1 MAYPDDVDV
10 FTEKLNKSQTGRDY
24 VVEERI
30 AIAGGYFDG
39 LLRHDNINNKT
50 IRVYTGPR
58 FTGEEIRNYSVS
70 FPDATPWRRIIRI
83 FTAAPEVYVTYETP
97 GDTVEADDINAVQV
111 SITATQTE
119 VERYK
124 ASGQIDGG
132 SFTRE
137 V

>member
-1 MAYPDDVDV
+1 MAYPESVDQ
-10 FTEKLNKSQTGRDY
+10 FSDKLNKSPTDKPY

-30 AIAGGYFDG
+30 PLPTGSYDG
-39 LLRHDNINNKT
+39 DLQHDNINNQT
-50 IRVYTGPR
+50 IRVYTGSR
-58 FTGEEIRNYSVS
+58 FTGEEVTNWTLSV
-70 FPDATPWRRIIRI
+70 PGATPWRRSIKIYSS
-83 FTAAPEVYVTYETP
+83 APEVFVTYETP
-97 GDTVEADDINAVQV
+97 GDTVEADDINAVQHA
-111 SITATQTE
+111 IMATQSE

>member
-1 MAYPDDVDV
+1 MAYPNGVDV
-10 FTEKLNKSQTGRDY
+10 FNEKLNKSQTGYDY
-24 VVEERI
+24 VIEERI
-30 AIAGGYFDG
+30 PITAGYYDG

-50 IRVYTGPR
+50 IRVFTGPR

-97 GDTVEADDINAVQV
+97 GDTVEADDINVVQ
-111 SITATQTE
+111 SAITATQTE

-124 ASGQIDGG
+124 QAGVIDGG
-132 SFTRE
+132 SFERE

>member
-10 FTEKLNKSQTGRDY
+10 FQEKLNKSQTGYDY
-24 VVEERI
+24 VIEERI
-30 AIAGGYFDG
+30 SITGGYYDG

-50 IRVYTGPR
+50 IRVFTGPH

-83 FTAAPEVYVTYETP
+83 FTTAPEVYVTYETP
-97 GDTVEADDINAVQV
+97 GDTVEADDINAVQ
-111 SITATQTE
+111 SAITATQTE

-124 ASGQIDGG
+124 QAGVIDGG
-132 SFTRE
+132 SFERE